1 MKVFISSGRH
11 KEKCYSGKTDSQ
23 FTEFSIHS
31 RFIVRCEL

>member
-11 KEKCYSGKTDSQ
+11 KEKCYSGKTD
-23 FTEFSIHS
+23 EFWIHP